1 MHQHDQPQVYM
12 SPLILNPP
20 VQLPPHYLSG
30 FSQSTGF
37 GCSASCVELALVIYF
52 TYGNIHV
59 SILFSQITL
68 LSPSPTSYYHYKMPS
83 TVTIRKLVKK

>member
-1 MHQHDQPQVYM
+1 MVFAIHQHDQPQVYM

-20 VQLPPHYLSG
+20 AQLPPHYLSG

-52 TYGNIHV
+52 TYGNIDV
-59 SILFSQITL
+59 SMLFSQITPP
-68 LSPSPTSYYHYKMPS
+68 SPSPTD
-83 TVTIRKLVKK
+83 VLIIIVRCFQQ

>member
-1 MHQHDQPQVYM
+1 MVFAIHQHDQPQVYM

-20 VQLPPHYLSG
+20 AQLPPHYLSG

-52 TYGNIHV
+52 TYGNIDV
-59 SILFSQITL
+59 SMLFYQITPP
-68 LSPSPTSYYHYKMPS
+68 SPSPTD
-83 TVTIRKLVKK
+83 VLIIIVRCFQQ